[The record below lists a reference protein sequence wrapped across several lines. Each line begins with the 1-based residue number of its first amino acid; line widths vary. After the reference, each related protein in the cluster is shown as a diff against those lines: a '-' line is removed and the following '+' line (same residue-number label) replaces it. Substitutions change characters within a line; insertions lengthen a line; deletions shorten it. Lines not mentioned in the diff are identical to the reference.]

1 MAGSTENRLTAIVP
15 AYNEADTVAETVRS
29 LLEQTIPPAQVVVID
44 DCSTDDTAEVAAA
57 AGATVVRPPSN
68 TGSKAGAQMHALRD
82 VDTELVM
89 AVDADTTLA
98 PDAIE
103 KLLPALDDPEVA
115 AACGFVLPRDV
126 GTVWERGRYVEYML
140 AFSFFK
146 RIQDHYGKPLI
157 SSGCFSIYRTDELLS
172 LIHI

>member
-68 TGSKAGAQMHALRD
+68 TGSKACLLY
-82 VDTELVM
+82 TS
-89 AVDADTTLA
+89 DAA
-98 PDAIE
+98 
-103 KLLPALDDPEVA
+103 
-115 AACGFVLPRDV
+115 
-126 GTVWERGRYVEYML
+126 
-140 AFSFFK
+140 
-146 RIQDHYGKPLI
+146 
-157 SSGCFSIYRTDELLS
+157 DE
-172 LIHI
+172 